1 MLVVP
6 VPDTSRLATESVAV
20 LEIETE
26 ALNAPA
32 AFGLKTML
40 KGTLCP
46 AATVTGKLGAV
57 STKYLVEMATLL
69 IVTAAEPEFV
79 TVVDTVLLLPALT
92 LPKAKDAFAREIV
105 PV

>member
-57 STKYLVEMATLL
+57 SAKYLVEMATLL